1 MSAERCMCGATDCPR
16 CYPGARKQIE
26 VTETDRKHAIEQV
39 VETLM
44 DIGHYPRSGRKELD
58 LYDILLEERDPSF
71 MSELYLAAM
80 SETYE
85 QAFKNRVEKERKE
98 VTAILWVWL
107 KDTDLIED
115 LAHELANEG
124 EA

>member
-1 MSAERCMCGATDCPR
+1 MCGDTECPR
-16 CYPGARKQIE
+16 CYPGARKQVE
-26 VTETDRKHAIEQV
+26 ATEADREHAIEQV

-107 KDTDLIED
+107 QDTDLIED

-124 EA
+124 EE